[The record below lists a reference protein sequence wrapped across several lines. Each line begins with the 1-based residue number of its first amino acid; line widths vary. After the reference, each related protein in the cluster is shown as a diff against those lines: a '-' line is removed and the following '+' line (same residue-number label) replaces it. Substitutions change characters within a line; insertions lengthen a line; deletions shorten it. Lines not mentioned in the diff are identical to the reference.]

1 MRKDRSATSPP
12 EAAGSDRRL
21 NRSLA
26 RAPAAADRTML
37 EARDRERFRGMCRLW
52 LPWVA
57 GRRAH
62 EFVEQPYEAS
72 QSQRQCES
80 GMAQVVPDC

>member
-12 EAAGSDRRL
+12 EATGSDRRP

-26 RAPAAADRTML
+26 RAPAALDRTML
-37 EARDRERFRGMCRLW
+37 DARDRKRFRGLCRLW

-57 GRRAH
+57 CRRAR

-80 GMAQVVPDC
+80 GMAQVVPEC

>member
-21 NRSLA
+21 NRLLA
-26 RAPAAADRTML
+26 WIQPSRTGQ
-37 EARDRERFRGMCRLW
+37 RSRPGDRERFRGMCRLW

-57 GRRAH
+57 CRRAR